1 MTSHGFSFPPA
12 NFNLPLD
19 NDAIMSGNPARMAPY
34 MQQLV
39 VRLDSVL
46 EQLSAGIYG
55 ERGEWTPVAQGATS
69 AGSGTYEKQVG
80 TYVCSGSMCWFTMQ
94 LHFDNSNHTGTGN
107 LQVTGLPFTSEDT
120 TDAEVVF
127 TYYDSQSGSEVA
139 GIALMDPNVKM
150 IKEFR
155 TAAGSVVA
163 ITADHEL
170 HVTGVYRIETL

>member
-1 MTSHGFSFPPA
+1 
-12 NFNLPLD
+12 
-19 NDAIMSGNPARMAPY
+19 
-34 MQQLV
+34 
-39 VRLDSVL
+39 
-46 EQLSAGIYG
+46 
-55 ERGEWTPVAQGATS
+55 
-69 AGSGTYEKQVG
+69 
-80 TYVCSGSMCWFTMQ
+80 MQ